1 MISSSLGIPSIAQ
14 VLRAINNPQTV
25 NFDVGTANLE
35 AASAGSASAASVSSG
50 GDCASCG
57 GSFSATA

>member
-1 MISSSLGIPSIAQ
+1 MILSGLGIPTIVQ
-14 VLRAINNPQTV
+14 TLRATNNPQTV
-25 NFDVGTANLE
+25 NFNVGTANLE
-35 AASAGSASAASVSSG
+35 AASVGSASAGGVTTG

>member
-14 VLRAINNPQTV
+14 ILRAINNPQPT
-25 NFDVGTANLE
+25 NLNVGTANVE
-35 AASAGSASAASVSSG
+35 AASVGSASAGSASSG